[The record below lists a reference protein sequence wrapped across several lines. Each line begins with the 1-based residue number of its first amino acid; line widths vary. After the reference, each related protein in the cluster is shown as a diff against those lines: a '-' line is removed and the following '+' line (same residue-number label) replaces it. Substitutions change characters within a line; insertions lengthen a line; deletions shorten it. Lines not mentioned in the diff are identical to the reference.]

1 MVGWDPADVA
11 LLGDPAGDA
20 EIIALVDGRPRS
32 RRNPPDTHHSCVHHL
47 VDGLADPFGC
57 GLDFA
62 IREMGVAQRH
72 AHVAV
77 AEQPRDHR
85 HWHPVHHR
93 VARKRVTQI
102 VQATVFDVGFP
113 PDPVPER
120 EVVAARA
127 GRVERRRKHEGA
139 PAPRLPFDNAPG
151 LRVEGNFSRSRLAVG
166 QHQHFAIDLGPA
178 QPHDLAPAAAGQQ
191 EQPDDV
197 GLPLVVLFGLR
208 VQDPV
213 QAADFLPRQEACQ
226 PRPSI
231 PLAQLAKRRHGLAI
245 AASRHALG
253 DG

>member
-1 MVGWDPADVA
+1 M
-11 LLGDPAGDA
+11 
-20 EIIALVDGRPRS
+20 
-32 RRNPPDTHHSCVHHL
+32 
-47 VDGLADPFGC
+47 
-57 GLDFA
+57 
-62 IREMGVAQRH
+62 
-72 AHVAV
+72 
-77 AEQPRDHR
+77 AEQPRHHR
-85 HWHPVHHR
+85 HRHSVHHR
-93 VARKRVTQI
+93 VARKRVTQ
-102 VQATVFDVGFP
+102 VVKSAVLDAGFTA
-113 PDPVPER
+113 DPIPER

-213 QAADFLPRQEACQ
+213 QAADFLPRQEACL

-231 PLAQLAKRRHGLAI
+231 PFDAPRRVRVDVTAATAKFMIRRRR
-245 AASRHALG
+245 SRA
-253 DG
+253 